1 MSGVAAGE
9 VLVVGAGVSGL
20 ACAQAL
26 AAAGRRVAV
35 LDRARGVG
43 GRCATRRLEG
53 VPFDHGAGF
62 LHGGDPAFLAALDA
76 VPAIRLEGW
85 PRRVEGSGRPCQPEA
100 FRPGERRVAFAEG
113 VSAFPRHLA
122 AGLDVRLETEV
133 EGFEIT
139 AGGVRL
145 GLRSGAV
152 EAPVVVLA
160 LAAEQ
165 GLGFLAGLPA
175 PPPAVNAARALLQ
188 TAVSQPS
195 LALLAL
201 YPPEVAVPEWD
212 AAYPERSKVLQVVL
226 NETSKR
232 PAAGRTALV
241 LQAHA
246 AWSRERLRSTAWPE
260 ELLDEA
266 AHVLGPWA
274 ARPSASYAHRWSYA
288 RLDRSAELC
297 GPMLLALPGGGR
309 LGLCGDRFAPGGG
322 VQAAFTSG
330 RMMAGRILA
339 GEVGA

>member
-1 MSGVAAGE
+1 MTGHAAPE

-26 AAAGRRVAV
+26 ARAGRRVAV
-35 LDRARGVG
+35 LERARGVG

-62 LHGGDPAFLAALDA
+62 LHGTDPAFLAALDA
-76 VPAIRLEGW
+76 VPAIRLDGW
-85 PRRVEGSGRPCQPEA
+85 PRRVEGTGRPCQPEA
-100 FRPGERRVAFAEG
+100 FRMNERRLAFAEG

-122 AGLDVRLETEV
+122 AGLDVRLESEV
-133 EGFEIT
+133 QGLE
-139 AGGVRL
+139 ASPA
-145 GLRSGAV
+145 GLRLRLSDGAL
-152 EAPVVVLA
+152 EAPAVVLA

-165 GLGFLAGLPA
+165 SLGLLAAMPA
-175 PPPAVNAARALLQ
+175 APAGVDAARALLQ
-188 TAVSQPS
+188 TARSQPS

-201 YPPEVAVPEWD
+201 YPPEAAAPAWD

-226 NETSKR
+226 NESSKR
-232 PAAGRTALV
+232 PEAGRTALV

-246 AWSRERLRSTAWPE
+246 AWSRERLRSPAWPD

-266 AHVLGPWA
+266 AHLLGPWA
-274 ARPSASYAHRWSYA
+274 GRPVARHDHRWSYA
-288 RLDRSAELC
+288 RLDRSAELS
-297 GPMLLALPGGGR
+297 GPMLIDLPGGGR

-322 VQAAFTSG
+322 VQAAYASG

-339 GEVGA
+339 GETA